1 MSLLNELRNWRNNQ
15 ARIEGVE
22 VYRVLSNTVL
32 EALVGA
38 MPTNKEEMLQVKGIK
53 EAKFSKYGGVL
64 LRMIAAESVSS
75 GSRMSSAAGRTPG
88 KVAGEVGGN
97 DNGKRSASPKK
108 GKNDDFFQSLV
119 ASPNLEAGLP
129 NLLPNFEKEQEV
141 PEEQTLSVSAFL
153 DGLNTELSGM
163 AARVQGEVSS
173 VDVRERV
180 VYFTLKDAQ
189 DESTLNC
196 LIFRNQ
202 YNLSGVELAIGDEVI
217 VEGAPDIYKP
227 SGRLSLRVG
236 MIELCGEGALK
247 KAYDALKQKLEAE
260 GVFAP
265 EKKRALPKFPTR
277 IALITSEQGAA
288 IGDFTMNLG
297 AQGLKVDFY
306 PTSVEG
312 KKAVVEILQAFS
324 FFARHATEY
333 DVLVMIRGGGS
344 LESLQAFNNE
354 MLVRAVADCPIPTLL
369 GVGHEKDVTLA
380 ALAADVMVSTP
391 TATARTLREPW
402 DEARGLVRH
411 FEQHL
416 PILMERELS
425 LVSTGLGT
433 ASVSLAGRLGE
444 FLDYANT
451 LKQAL
456 GERLFQLQAYVRERT
471 TDMLQTEKSL
481 EQRFLS
487 GLESAR
493 KELTYAE
500 DLLRQYD
507 PTRVLKLGY
516 SLVKSGQRIVKDAGS
531 LKAGD
536 ILEIELSRGKID
548 ARVEKV
554 LEN

>member
-22 VYRVLSNTVL
+22 GYRVLSNTVL
-32 EALVGA
+32 EALIGA
-38 MPTNKEEMLQVKGIK
+38 MPTNKDEMLAIKGIK
-53 EAKFSKYGGVL
+53 EAKYAKYGGIL
-64 LRMIAAESVSS
+64 LRMIAEQPGSVLDAKPPQKSTS
-75 GSRMSSAAGRTPG
+75 QI
-88 KVAGEVGGN
+88 
-97 DNGKRSASPKK
+97 RS
-108 GKNDDFFQSLV
+108 KNDDFFQSLV
-119 ASPNLEAGLP
+119 SSGGEGT
-129 NLLPNFEKEQEV
+129 EKEEAPV
-141 PEEQTLSVSAFL
+141 EQTLSVSEFL
-153 DGLNTELSGM
+153 DGLNIELSGM
-163 AARVQGEVSS
+163 AARIQGEVSS
-173 VDVRERV
+173 VDVRDRV
-180 VYFTLKDAQ
+180 VYFTIKDAK
-189 DESTLNC
+189 DESTLSC

-202 YNLSGVELAIGDEVI
+202 YALSGVELAIGDEII

-227 SGRLSLRVG
+227 SGRLSFKAG

-247 KAYDALKQKLEAE
+247 KAYDALKLKLEQE

-265 EKKRALPKFPTR
+265 EKKRVLPKFPTR

-312 KKAVVEILQAFS
+312 KKAVFEIIEALRYFD
-324 FFARHATEY
+324 RHGEEY
-333 DVLVMIRGGGS
+333 DVLVVIRGGGS

-354 MLVRAVADCPIPTLL
+354 ALVREVANCRIPTLL

-380 ALAADVMVSTP
+380 ALAADMMVSTP

-425 LVSTGLGT
+425 VVRTTLRT
-433 ASVSLAGRLGE
+433 ASEELLDKLGE
-444 FLDYANT
+444 FLRYADI
-451 LKQAL
+451 LKQGL
-456 GERLFQLQAYVRERT
+456 TERLLSLQALVRQRVAE
-471 TDMLQTEKSL
+471 LIQAEKSIAHSFLTRL
-481 EQRFLS
+481 EH
-487 GLESAR
+487 AK
-493 KELTYAE
+493 KELVYAE

-516 SLVKSGQRIVKDAGS
+516 SLVKSGQRMVKDAGD
-531 LKAGD
+531 LQVGD
-536 ILEIELSRGKID
+536 ILDIQLSKGKIG
-548 ARVEKV
+548 ARVEKIIDH
-554 LEN
+554 